1 MRDGFSRPLIY
12 FFTFLHLIH
21 TFSNYLQ
28 LFIIFL
34 TLLGF
39 FDIFYVMR
47 ALEKEFVSSNFC
59 FKQIFREGMFAIYER
74 RWENS
79 ENRHYEVIK
88 IQSHNGYEM
97 NGTKYPPSEY
107 YPSANTW
114 GTNGWTYQTRE
125 EAYAKIDS
133 IMKESDLNKQKKTK

>member
-1 MRDGFSRPLIY
+1 
-12 FFTFLHLIH
+12 
-21 TFSNYLQ
+21 
-28 LFIIFL
+28 
-34 TLLGF
+34 
-39 FDIFYVMR
+39 MR
-47 ALEKEFVSSNFC
+47 ALEKEFTSCNFC
-59 FKQIFREGMFAIYER
+59 FKQIFREGMLAVYER
-74 RWENS
+74 RHENG
-79 ENRHYEVIK
+79 ERKHYEAIK

-133 IMKESDLNKQKKTK
+133 ISKEIDSNKQKKQNNK